1 MDKINPLSFIT
12 DTDPIAQAIQD
23 VSGWY
28 KTEYMT
34 FDTGS
39 STAVNSIQWYMAQ
52 GWTIDS
58 TEPYTTGAGTSTTT
72 THTRYTFSR
81 RKLQSEL
88 VLQDM
93 VTDFTKSYNEG
104 RDINDQRYDEIVA
117 IWNVALDKTEDE
129 INALGTDSDSYDLI
143 IQGILDQMPTDLSDF
158 EDDLDGIMDDYGDSR
173 RTAINVRFDAELA
186 SASQSLIDSGLK
198 TTVLWTTQSA
208 GIEREREQA
217 LTDFED
223 TYIEREVAIALALM
237 KARTDIRV
245 ALLSANDR
253 WMKFRQ
259 DNKFTPLQLRNRTLE
274 LMLAFMERRTDSYP
288 GLENLSGMAMQLGYS
303 DGAATVS
310 PS

>member
-1 MDKINPLSFIT
+1 MDKIQPLNYIV
-12 DTDPIAQAIQD
+12 DTDPVAQAIQD

-28 KTEYMT
+28 KTEYMVL
-34 FDTGS
+34 
-39 STAVNSIQWYMAQ
+39 STADSFAVNSIQWYMAQ
-52 GWTIDS
+52 GWAIDS
-58 TEPYTTGAGTSTTT
+58 TESFKIVAGSTTT
-72 THTRYTFSR
+72 THYRFNLSR

-245 ALLSANDR
+245 ALLAANDR

-310 PS
+310 SS

>member
-1 MDKINPLSFIT
+1 MDKIQPLNYIV
-12 DTDPIAQAIQD
+12 DTDPVAQAIQD

-39 STAVNSIQWYMAQ
+39 SSAVNSIQWYMAQ

-58 TEPYTTGAGTSTTT
+58 TETYQIVTGSITT
-72 THTRYTFSR
+72 THTRYTLAR

-104 RDINDQRYDEIVA
+104 RNINDQRYDEIVA

-129 INALGTDSDSYDLI
+129 INALGTDSDSYDVI

-158 EDDLDGIMDDYGDSR
+158 ETDLDGIMDDYGDSR
-173 RTAINVRFDAELA
+173 RAAIGVRFDAELA
-186 SASQSLIDSGLK
+186 KASQILIDAGLK

-237 KARTDIRV
+237 KAKTDIRI
-245 ALLSANDR
+245 ALLAANDR
-253 WMKFRQ
+253 WMTFRRT
-259 DNKFTPLQLRNRTLE
+259 NKLTPLELRNQTLSM
-274 LMLAFMERRTDSYP
+274 MLAFMERRTDSYP